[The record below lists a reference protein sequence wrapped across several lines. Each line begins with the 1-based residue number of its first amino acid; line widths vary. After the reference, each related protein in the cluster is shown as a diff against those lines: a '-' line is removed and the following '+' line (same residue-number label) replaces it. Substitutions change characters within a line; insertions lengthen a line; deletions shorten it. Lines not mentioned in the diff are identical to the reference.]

1 MANKKTTRKRTATA
15 PAPLAAPLTPS
26 RTCWVEVPGLFFTV
40 LDVLDLPSLARLS
53 QVSPTLYAAVAKW
66 ASFVAK
72 RDWAAV
78 PHGARVDHVKNRY
91 TLARHAAVFPP
102 SHLSLSCLQF
112 LRHMG
117 ADLIEQQRY
126 LSQPDCLEK
135 AQCQARQQE
144 VGEEI
149 SRGIRDGVADLM
161 WAYTSLFDITPALT
175 HAAVSLMDR
184 ALCFTMPASKVTL
197 LGLCCLMIESH
208 HAPQPIQRLSLL
220 QVQHLTGT

>member
-1 MANKKTTRKRTATA
+1 MADKKKTRKRTAS
-15 PAPLAAPLTPS
+15 LAAPLTPS

-40 LDVLDLPSLARLS
+40 ADDLDMPSLARLS
-53 QVSPTLYAAVAKW
+53 QASPALYAAVAKW

-78 PHGARVDHVKNRY
+78 PHGARVDHLKNRY
-91 TLARHAAVFPP
+91 PLARHAGHAAAFPP

-144 VGEEI
+144 MGEEI

-161 WAYTSLFDITPALT
+161 
-175 HAAVSLMDR
+175 
-184 ALCFTMPASKVTL
+184 
-197 LGLCCLMIESH
+197 
-208 HAPQPIQRLSLL
+208 
-220 QVQHLTGT
+220 

>member
-15 PAPLAAPLTPS
+15 PAPLAAPLTPT

-53 QVSPTLYAAVAKW
+53 QVSPALYAAVAKW

-72 RDWAAV
+72 RDWDAV

-91 TLARHAAVFPP
+91 TLARHAGHAAVFPP

-149 SRGIRDGVADLM
+149 SRGIRDG
-161 WAYTSLFDITPALT
+161 PT
-175 HAAVSLMDR
+175 HPCL
-184 ALCFTMPASKVTL
+184 TL
-197 LGLCCLMIESH
+197 LQPWPTPPSLSWTAPSVLQCPPAKSH
-208 HAPQPIQRLSLL
+208 CWGCVAS
-220 QVQHLTGT
+220 